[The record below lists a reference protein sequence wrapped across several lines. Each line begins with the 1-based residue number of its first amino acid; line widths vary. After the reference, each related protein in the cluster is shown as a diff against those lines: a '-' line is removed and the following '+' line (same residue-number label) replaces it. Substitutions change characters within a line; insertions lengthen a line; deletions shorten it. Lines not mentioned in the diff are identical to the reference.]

1 MLNILTFLDCLEPE
15 IDQTTLRRLS
25 RIILA
30 LLGMNGRV
38 TMLGISRWAG
48 KGGSYRSIQRYF
60 SSVIP
65 WATMMW
71 IFFRAHLLQS
81 DETYVLAGDEV
92 VTTKAGKAT
101 HGLGRFFSSIENRA
115 VPGLAFFALSV
126 VAVGARRAYPIALEQ
141 VIRPTSAPSGKS
153 KAAAAA
159 KRPSPAQRGRPKGS
173 KNRDKTQ
180 VPLSDELQLIS
191 RLLGALL
198 QRFSGW
204 LKVRYVVLDG
214 HFGHAAVG
222 SMLQRH
228 QLEIISKLRHDSILY
243 LPYQGTDKRRKYG
256 EQLDYNNLPPHLL
269 KHCSVDINTQLQ
281 STIYQGQLLHRQFD
295 QPLNVVIWQKT
306 NLKTK
311 AVRHIILFSSD
322 LELGYE
328 ALIDFYQ
335 LRFQIEFNFRDAK
348 QFWGLEDFM
357 NISPTAVTN
366 AANLS
371 MFMVTLS
378 QFLLQQFRQTHPD
391 AGILDLKAYA
401 RGLSYAQEVIKLLPQ
416 KPAPHLLVTIFLRLS
431 QIGHIHKGAVQSS
444 LA

>member
-1 MLNILTFLDCLEPE
+1 MLNILTFLDCLESE

-65 WATMMW
+65 WATLMW
-71 IFFRAHLLQS
+71 IFFRAHLLQV

-101 HGLGRFFSSIENRA
+101 HGLGRFFSSIENRS

-141 VIRPTSAPSGKS
+141 VIRPTSTPPSKGK
-153 KAAAAA
+153 A
-159 KRPSPAQRGRPKGS
+159 KCQSPAQRGRPKGS

-180 VPLSDELQLIS
+180 IPLTNELQLIS
-191 RLLGALL
+191 QLLGALL

-214 HFGHAAVG
+214 HFGHAAVC

-256 EQLDYNNLPPHLL
+256 EQLDYDNLPPHLL
-269 KHCSVDINTQLQ
+269 KHCSTDINTQIQ
-281 STIYQGQLLHRQFD
+281 SAIYQGQLLHRQFD
-295 QPLNVVIWQKT
+295 QPLNVVIWRKT
-306 NLKTK
+306 NLRTK

-357 NISPTAVTN
+357 NISPTSVTN

-378 QFLLQQFRQTHPD
+378 QFLLQEFRQTHPD

-401 RGLSYAQEVIKLLPQ
+401 RGLSYAHEVIKLLPQ
-416 KPAPHLLVTIFLRLS
+416 KPAPHLLATIFLRLS
-431 QIGHIHKGAVQSS
+431 QIGRIHKGTDQSS
-444 LA
+444 SA